1 MIGSLTNALGSANSA
16 ITTALNPL
24 SSGKRAT
31 ATAEDPA
38 GLQMASQLATQISS
52 TGAALSGISVASPL
66 TQTAGSALGQVSNV
80 VQQMRALA
88 VQAGNGSYSAS
99 DRQALQT
106 QFNPLAGSLDG
117 VSRQSQFN
125 GQNLLD
131 GTFNTSIP
139 LGLNSGPLLPISQGN
154 TSDSALGV
162 TDQNI
167 TPCLRSKRT
176 WVQFSPRWMPPA
188 QTCQPA
194 A

>member
-1 MIGSLTNALGSANSA
+1 MIGSLTNALSSANSA

-66 TQTAGSALGQVSNV
+66 TQTAGGALGQVSDV
-80 VQQMRALA
+80 LQQMRDLA
-88 VQAGNGSYSAS
+88 VQAANGSYNAS
-99 DRQALQT
+99 DRQALQP

-131 GTFNTSIP
+131 GTFNTSIA
-139 LGLNSGPLLPISQGN
+139 LGLNSGPLLP
-154 TSDSALGV
+154 TSHG
-162 TDQNI
+162 I
-167 TPCLRSKRT
+167 
-176 WVQFSPRWMPPA
+176 PPIRR
-188 QTCQPA
+188 
-194 A
+194 